1 MTRSIWVVG
10 GGKRRVRV
18 VSEGGGGGW
27 RRTMVGLRVRFG
39 RDGDGASLG
48 DRRRDKSGGIEVE
61 EFEG

>member
-1 MTRSIWVVG
+1 
-10 GGKRRVRV
+10 VRV